1 QPRTELGKKA
11 AKALRKQGLVPCNLY
26 GGKETIN
33 FSAPYTSL
41 QPIVFTPA
49 FKIAEIELNGKKIKA
64 ITKELQFDP
73 VKDTIKHVD
82 FQELVDEVKVKVEV
96 PLKLNGVPA
105 EVAMGAKLE
114 QTMRKLKIFALPKH
128 LPEVIVVEV
137 GDLLVEYVDTRHNI
151 GFKIVEALA
160 AQHKAE
166 FRLDKLAYVAQFR
179 FKGKNITLIKP
190 TTYMNLSGKAVRYWM
205 QEANVKPE
213 NMLAILDDLAIP
225 FGTIR
230 LRPKGSDGGH
240 NGLKD
245 IDATLGNNLYPRLR
259 FGIGSNYHKGQ
270 QVNYVLGKWSP
281 EENKDLIDK
290 IILATQATESFLF
303 EGLGNAMTKFNK

>member
-1 QPRTELGKKA
+1 METVSIAAQPRTELGKKA

-82 FQELVDEVKVKVEV
+82 FQELVDDIKVKVEV
-96 PLKLNGVPA
+96 PLKLSGVPA

-137 GDLLVEYVDTRHNI
+137 GDLTVGQNKRIKDIQIE
-151 GFKIVEALA
+151 G
-160 AQHKAE
+160 
-166 FRLDKLAYVAQFR
+166 
-179 FKGKNITLIKP
+179 ITLLHSASIPVARLTSSRASKEAAAAAAA
-190 TTYMNLSGKAVRYWM
+190 TTGK
-205 QEANVKPE
+205 K
-213 NMLAILDDLAIP
+213 
-225 FGTIR
+225 
-230 LRPKGSDGGH
+230 
-240 NGLKD
+240 
-245 IDATLGNNLYPRLR
+245 
-259 FGIGSNYHKGQ
+259 
-270 QVNYVLGKWSP
+270 
-281 EENKDLIDK
+281 
-290 IILATQATESFLF
+290 
-303 EGLGNAMTKFNK
+303 

>member
-1 QPRTELGKKA
+1 METVSIAAQPRTELGKKA

-73 VKDTIKHVD
+73 VKDTVKHVD
-82 FQELVDEVKVKVEV
+82 FQELVDDIKVKVEV
-96 PLKLNGVPA
+96 PLKLSGVPA

-137 GDLLVEYVDTRHNI
+137 GDLTVGQNKRIKDIQIE
-151 GFKIVEALA
+151 G
-160 AQHKAE
+160 
-166 FRLDKLAYVAQFR
+166 
-179 FKGKNITLIKP
+179 ITLLHSASIPVARLTSSRASKEAAAAAAAS
-190 TTYMNLSGKAVRYWM
+190 TGK
-205 QEANVKPE
+205 K
-213 NMLAILDDLAIP
+213 
-225 FGTIR
+225 
-230 LRPKGSDGGH
+230 
-240 NGLKD
+240 
-245 IDATLGNNLYPRLR
+245 
-259 FGIGSNYHKGQ
+259 
-270 QVNYVLGKWSP
+270 
-281 EENKDLIDK
+281 
-290 IILATQATESFLF
+290 
-303 EGLGNAMTKFNK
+303 

>member
-1 QPRTELGKKA
+1 METVSIAAQPRTELGKKA

-82 FQELVDEVKVKVEV
+82 FQELVDDVKVKVEV

-137 GDLLVEYVDTRHNI
+137 GDLTVGQNKRIKDIQIE
-151 GFKIVEALA
+151 G
-160 AQHKAE
+160 
-166 FRLDKLAYVAQFR
+166 
-179 FKGKNITLIKP
+179 ITLLHSSSIPVARLTSSRASKEAAAA
-190 TTYMNLSGKAVRYWM
+190 TTGK
-205 QEANVKPE
+205 K
-213 NMLAILDDLAIP
+213 
-225 FGTIR
+225 
-230 LRPKGSDGGH
+230 
-240 NGLKD
+240 
-245 IDATLGNNLYPRLR
+245 
-259 FGIGSNYHKGQ
+259 
-270 QVNYVLGKWSP
+270 
-281 EENKDLIDK
+281 
-290 IILATQATESFLF
+290 
-303 EGLGNAMTKFNK
+303 

>member
-1 QPRTELGKKA
+1 METVSIAAQPRTELGKKA

-73 VKDTIKHVD
+73 VKDTVKHVD
-82 FQELVDEVKVKVEV
+82 FQELVDDIKVKVEV

-137 GDLLVEYVDTRHNI
+137 GDLTVGQNKRIKDIQIE
-151 GFKIVEALA
+151 G
-160 AQHKAE
+160 
-166 FRLDKLAYVAQFR
+166 
-179 FKGKNITLIKP
+179 ITLLHSASIPVARLTSSRASKEAAAAAAA
-190 TTYMNLSGKAVRYWM
+190 TTGK
-205 QEANVKPE
+205 K
-213 NMLAILDDLAIP
+213 
-225 FGTIR
+225 
-230 LRPKGSDGGH
+230 
-240 NGLKD
+240 
-245 IDATLGNNLYPRLR
+245 
-259 FGIGSNYHKGQ
+259 
-270 QVNYVLGKWSP
+270 
-281 EENKDLIDK
+281 
-290 IILATQATESFLF
+290 
-303 EGLGNAMTKFNK
+303 

>member
-1 QPRTELGKKA
+1 METVSIAAQPRTELGKKA

-82 FQELVDEVKVKVEV
+82 FQELVDDVKVKVEV

-137 GDLLVEYVDTRHNI
+137 GDLTVGQNKRIKDIQIE
-151 GFKIVEALA
+151 G
-160 AQHKAE
+160 
-166 FRLDKLAYVAQFR
+166 
-179 FKGKNITLIKP
+179 ITLLHSASIPVARLTSSRAYKEAAAAAAA
-190 TTYMNLSGKAVRYWM
+190 TTGK
-205 QEANVKPE
+205 K
-213 NMLAILDDLAIP
+213 
-225 FGTIR
+225 
-230 LRPKGSDGGH
+230 
-240 NGLKD
+240 
-245 IDATLGNNLYPRLR
+245 
-259 FGIGSNYHKGQ
+259 
-270 QVNYVLGKWSP
+270 
-281 EENKDLIDK
+281 
-290 IILATQATESFLF
+290 
-303 EGLGNAMTKFNK
+303 

>member
-1 QPRTELGKKA
+1 METVSIAAQPRTELGKKA

-73 VKDTIKHVD
+73 VKDTVKHVD
-82 FQELVDEVKVKVEV
+82 FQELVDDVKVKVEV

-137 GDLLVEYVDTRHNI
+137 GDLTVGQNKRIKDIQIE
-151 GFKIVEALA
+151 G
-160 AQHKAE
+160 
-166 FRLDKLAYVAQFR
+166 
-179 FKGKNITLIKP
+179 ITLLHSASIPVARLTSSRASKEAAAAAAA
-190 TTYMNLSGKAVRYWM
+190 TTGK
-205 QEANVKPE
+205 K
-213 NMLAILDDLAIP
+213 
-225 FGTIR
+225 
-230 LRPKGSDGGH
+230 
-240 NGLKD
+240 
-245 IDATLGNNLYPRLR
+245 
-259 FGIGSNYHKGQ
+259 
-270 QVNYVLGKWSP
+270 
-281 EENKDLIDK
+281 
-290 IILATQATESFLF
+290 
-303 EGLGNAMTKFNK
+303 

>member
-1 QPRTELGKKA
+1 MKTVSIAAQPRTELGKKA

-82 FQELVDEVKVKVEV
+82 FQELVDDVKVKVEV

-137 GDLLVEYVDTRHNI
+137 GDLTVGQNKRIKDIQIE
-151 GFKIVEALA
+151 G
-160 AQHKAE
+160 
-166 FRLDKLAYVAQFR
+166 
-179 FKGKNITLIKP
+179 ITLLHSASIPVARLTSSRASKEAAAAAAA
-190 TTYMNLSGKAVRYWM
+190 TTGK
-205 QEANVKPE
+205 K
-213 NMLAILDDLAIP
+213 
-225 FGTIR
+225 
-230 LRPKGSDGGH
+230 
-240 NGLKD
+240 
-245 IDATLGNNLYPRLR
+245 
-259 FGIGSNYHKGQ
+259 
-270 QVNYVLGKWSP
+270 
-281 EENKDLIDK
+281 
-290 IILATQATESFLF
+290 
-303 EGLGNAMTKFNK
+303 

>member
-1 QPRTELGKKA
+1 METVSIAAQPRTELGKKA

-82 FQELVDEVKVKVEV
+82 FQELVDDVKVKVEV

-137 GDLLVEYVDTRHNI
+137 GDLTVGQNKRIKDIQIE
-151 GFKIVEALA
+151 G
-160 AQHKAE
+160 
-166 FRLDKLAYVAQFR
+166 
-179 FKGKNITLIKP
+179 ITLLHSASIPVARLTSSRASK
-190 TTYMNLSGKAVRYWM
+190 
-205 QEANVKPE
+205 EAAAAAAAPAK
-213 NMLAILDDLAIP
+213 
-225 FGTIR
+225 
-230 LRPKGSDGGH
+230 K
-240 NGLKD
+240 
-245 IDATLGNNLYPRLR
+245 
-259 FGIGSNYHKGQ
+259 
-270 QVNYVLGKWSP
+270 
-281 EENKDLIDK
+281 
-290 IILATQATESFLF
+290 
-303 EGLGNAMTKFNK
+303 

>member
-1 QPRTELGKKA
+1 METVSIAAQPRTELGKKA

-82 FQELVDEVKVKVEV
+82 FQELVDDVKVKVEV

-114 QTMRKLKIFALPKH
+114 QTMPKH

-137 GDLLVEYVDTRHNI
+137 GDLTVGQNKRIKDIQIE
-151 GFKIVEALA
+151 G
-160 AQHKAE
+160 
-166 FRLDKLAYVAQFR
+166 
-179 FKGKNITLIKP
+179 ITLLHSASIPVARLTSSRASKEAAAAAAA
-190 TTYMNLSGKAVRYWM
+190 TTGK
-205 QEANVKPE
+205 K
-213 NMLAILDDLAIP
+213 
-225 FGTIR
+225 
-230 LRPKGSDGGH
+230 
-240 NGLKD
+240 
-245 IDATLGNNLYPRLR
+245 
-259 FGIGSNYHKGQ
+259 
-270 QVNYVLGKWSP
+270 
-281 EENKDLIDK
+281 
-290 IILATQATESFLF
+290 
-303 EGLGNAMTKFNK
+303 

>member
-1 QPRTELGKKA
+1 METVSIAAQPRTELGKKA

-26 GGKETIN
+26 GGKETVN
-33 FSAPYTSL
+33 FSAQYTSL

-82 FQELVDEVKVKVEV
+82 FQELVDDVKVKVEV

-137 GDLLVEYVDTRHNI
+137 GDLLVGQNKRIKDIQIE
-151 GFKIVEALA
+151 G
-160 AQHKAE
+160 
-166 FRLDKLAYVAQFR
+166 
-179 FKGKNITLIKP
+179 ITLLHSASIPVARLTSSRASKEAAAAAAA
-190 TTYMNLSGKAVRYWM
+190 TTGK
-205 QEANVKPE
+205 K
-213 NMLAILDDLAIP
+213 
-225 FGTIR
+225 
-230 LRPKGSDGGH
+230 
-240 NGLKD
+240 
-245 IDATLGNNLYPRLR
+245 
-259 FGIGSNYHKGQ
+259 
-270 QVNYVLGKWSP
+270 
-281 EENKDLIDK
+281 
-290 IILATQATESFLF
+290 
-303 EGLGNAMTKFNK
+303 

>member
-1 QPRTELGKKA
+1 METVSIAAQPRTELGKKA

-73 VKDTIKHVD
+73 VKDTVKHVD
-82 FQELVDEVKVKVEV
+82 FQELVDDVKVKVEV

-114 QTMRKLKIFALPKH
+114 QTMRKLKIYALPKH

-137 GDLLVEYVDTRHNI
+137 GDLTVGQNKRIKDIQIE
-151 GFKIVEALA
+151 G
-160 AQHKAE
+160 
-166 FRLDKLAYVAQFR
+166 
-179 FKGKNITLIKP
+179 ITLLHSASIPVARLTSSRASKEAAAAAAA
-190 TTYMNLSGKAVRYWM
+190 TTGK
-205 QEANVKPE
+205 K
-213 NMLAILDDLAIP
+213 
-225 FGTIR
+225 
-230 LRPKGSDGGH
+230 
-240 NGLKD
+240 
-245 IDATLGNNLYPRLR
+245 
-259 FGIGSNYHKGQ
+259 
-270 QVNYVLGKWSP
+270 
-281 EENKDLIDK
+281 
-290 IILATQATESFLF
+290 
-303 EGLGNAMTKFNK
+303 

>member
-1 QPRTELGKKA
+1 METVSIAAQPRTELGKKA

-73 VKDTIKHVD
+73 IKDTIKHVD
-82 FQELVDEVKVKVEV
+82 FQELVDDVKVKVEV
-96 PLKLNGVPA
+96 PLKLSGVPA

-137 GDLLVEYVDTRHNI
+137 GDLTVGQNKRIKDIQIE
-151 GFKIVEALA
+151 G
-160 AQHKAE
+160 
-166 FRLDKLAYVAQFR
+166 
-179 FKGKNITLIKP
+179 ITLLHSASIPVARLTSSRASKEAAAAAAA
-190 TTYMNLSGKAVRYWM
+190 TTGK
-205 QEANVKPE
+205 K
-213 NMLAILDDLAIP
+213 
-225 FGTIR
+225 
-230 LRPKGSDGGH
+230 
-240 NGLKD
+240 
-245 IDATLGNNLYPRLR
+245 
-259 FGIGSNYHKGQ
+259 
-270 QVNYVLGKWSP
+270 
-281 EENKDLIDK
+281 
-290 IILATQATESFLF
+290 
-303 EGLGNAMTKFNK
+303 

>member
-1 QPRTELGKKA
+1 METVSIAAQPRTELGKKA

-73 VKDTIKHVD
+73 VKDTVKHVD
-82 FQELVDEVKVKVEV
+82 FQELVDDIKVKVEV
-96 PLKLNGVPA
+96 PLKLSGVPA

-137 GDLLVEYVDTRHNI
+137 GDLTVGQNKRIKDIQIE
-151 GFKIVEALA
+151 G
-160 AQHKAE
+160 
-166 FRLDKLAYVAQFR
+166 
-179 FKGKNITLIKP
+179 ITLLHSASIPVARLTSSRASKEAAAAAAA
-190 TTYMNLSGKAVRYWM
+190 TTGK
-205 QEANVKPE
+205 K
-213 NMLAILDDLAIP
+213 
-225 FGTIR
+225 
-230 LRPKGSDGGH
+230 
-240 NGLKD
+240 
-245 IDATLGNNLYPRLR
+245 
-259 FGIGSNYHKGQ
+259 
-270 QVNYVLGKWSP
+270 
-281 EENKDLIDK
+281 
-290 IILATQATESFLF
+290 
-303 EGLGNAMTKFNK
+303 

>member
-1 QPRTELGKKA
+1 METVSIAAQPRTELGKKA

-82 FQELVDEVKVKVEV
+82 FQELVDDVKVKVEV

-137 GDLLVEYVDTRHNI
+137 GDLTVGQNKRIKDIQIE
-151 GFKIVEALA
+151 G
-160 AQHKAE
+160 
-166 FRLDKLAYVAQFR
+166 
-179 FKGKNITLIKP
+179 ITLLHSASIPVARLTSSRASKEAAAAAAAATP
-190 TTYMNLSGKAVRYWM
+190 GK
-205 QEANVKPE
+205 K
-213 NMLAILDDLAIP
+213 
-225 FGTIR
+225 
-230 LRPKGSDGGH
+230 
-240 NGLKD
+240 
-245 IDATLGNNLYPRLR
+245 
-259 FGIGSNYHKGQ
+259 
-270 QVNYVLGKWSP
+270 
-281 EENKDLIDK
+281 
-290 IILATQATESFLF
+290 
-303 EGLGNAMTKFNK
+303 

>member
-1 QPRTELGKKA
+1 METVSIAAQPRTELGKKA

-82 FQELVDEVKVKVEV
+82 FQELVDDVKVKVEV

-137 GDLLVEYVDTRHNI
+137 GDLTVGQNKRIKDIQIE
-151 GFKIVEALA
+151 G
-160 AQHKAE
+160 
-166 FRLDKLAYVAQFR
+166 
-179 FKGKNITLIKP
+179 ITLLHSASIPVARLTSSRASKEAAAAAAA
-190 TTYMNLSGKAVRYWM
+190 TTGK
-205 QEANVKPE
+205 K
-213 NMLAILDDLAIP
+213 
-225 FGTIR
+225 
-230 LRPKGSDGGH
+230 
-240 NGLKD
+240 
-245 IDATLGNNLYPRLR
+245 
-259 FGIGSNYHKGQ
+259 
-270 QVNYVLGKWSP
+270 
-281 EENKDLIDK
+281 
-290 IILATQATESFLF
+290 
-303 EGLGNAMTKFNK
+303 